1 MKTFAFQKSIGS
13 RVFFVGFFGLFL
25 VVEPTYAMHNS
36 KQKTNRIR
44 TDWQNVFSNS
54 SVYLFKDKRSIYTWF
69 KNVAVHFNAPSQC
82 YTVQFTENQLV
93 HAYQILRLDL
103 LQFSRY
109 SSSPLEKKK
118 THNRLGYYNSFP
130 ERLMASSRYTQH
142 LPEHLHFPLIN
153 I

>member
-1 MKTFAFQKSIGS
+1 MKTFAFQKSTGS
-13 RVFFVGFFGLFL
+13 RVFFGLFL
-25 VVEPTYAMHNS
+25 VVEPTYAMHNY

-109 SSSPLEKKK
+109 SSSPLGKK
-118 THNRLGYYNSFP
+118 TKKTKQVRLL
-130 ERLMASSRYTQH
+130 RQ
-142 LPEHLHFPLIN
+142 LPRETHGQF
-153 I
+153 